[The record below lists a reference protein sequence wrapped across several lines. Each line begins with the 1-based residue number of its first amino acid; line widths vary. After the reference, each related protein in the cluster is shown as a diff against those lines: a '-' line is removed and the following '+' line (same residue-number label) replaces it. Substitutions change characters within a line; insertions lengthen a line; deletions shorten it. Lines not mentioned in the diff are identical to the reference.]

1 MVYFPSFIAIRCCV
15 TSDMDGVNTSYISLV
30 LTIRIADL
38 TGINISIFVYFH
50 IPLVSRTDL
59 AKNMYKIKVNV
70 SVSASITTT
79 GPPEYDACQRTLVSA
94 S

>member
-1 MVYFPSFIAIRCCV
+1 
-15 TSDMDGVNTSYISLV
+15 MDGVNCEGIIYL

-38 TGINISIFVYFH
+38 TVYFH